1 MELTMG
7 ALEYYLIGVNIL
19 GFILYGINTLLY
31 RFTVDGQID
40 AVLTITSLLGGSL
53 GMVLCIL
60 LFDRKSV
67 KDNMMS
73 RVFVAC
79 VFVIQVVAYLFFKGQ
94 KGQELTF
101 SFWEFFAANK
111 FLIVYIIAINVITLV
126 AFGIDKINA
135 IERRGRIRML
145 TLLGLSF
152 IGGSVGGLIAMYAFR
167 HKTKKDYFT
176 VGLPLIMV
184 MQVVVVFYL
193 MNL

>member
-19 GFILYGINTLLY
+19 GFILYEINTLLY
-31 RFTVDGQID
+31 RFTADGQID

-135 IERRGRIRML
+135 IKRRGRIRIL

-152 IGGSVGGLIAMYAFR
+152 IGGSAGGLIAMYAFR
-167 HKTKKDYFT
+167 HKTQKDYFT
-176 VGLPLIMV
+176 VGLLLIMV